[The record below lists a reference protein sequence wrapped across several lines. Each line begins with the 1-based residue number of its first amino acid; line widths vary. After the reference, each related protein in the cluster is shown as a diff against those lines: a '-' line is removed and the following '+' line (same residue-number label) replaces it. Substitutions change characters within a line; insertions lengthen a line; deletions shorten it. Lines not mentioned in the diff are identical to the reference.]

1 MNEALY
7 ILIGSAVGGTLCTI
21 GFSLGAYYIKSTY
34 VELTQPHTTNNTV
47 ESNKP
52 QVEEDS
58 YNWDTYDQA
67 TQPQDY
73 EEVN

>member
-34 VELTQPHTTNNTV
+34 VELTQPQYTNNTV
-47 ESNKP
+47 DNNNTNI
-52 QVEEDS
+52 EEDS
-58 YNWDTYDQA
+58 YNWDTYDKA
-67 TQPQDY
+67 THTPEY
-73 EEVN
+73 EETN